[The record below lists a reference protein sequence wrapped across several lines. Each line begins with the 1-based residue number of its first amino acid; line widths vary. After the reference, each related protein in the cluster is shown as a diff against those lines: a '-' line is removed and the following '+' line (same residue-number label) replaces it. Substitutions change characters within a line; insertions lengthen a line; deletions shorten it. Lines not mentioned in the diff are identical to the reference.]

1 MAEAEEEA
9 PLAFP
14 ARLLDLLG
22 VAVSG
27 GAEGEGEGEGEGRG
41 AGGRG
46 VRLRFAF
53 VCAMLAVE
61 TFAWIHHTMH
71 AQRRYLLAVMSFTA
85 LPWLGPLDPRTGRP
99 PAPLP
104 LSLPVDDTRALG
116 YYFNVAS
123 QVSQMLLFTL
133 LIPTTDCTLAA
144 LMAHVAL
151 RLRGVAVA
159 LDQLRPRDGAAK
171 GRDSGDGQ
179 WARRLR
185 QCVSDHQVAL
195 GFKNKLFKK
204 GSVVLFEK
212 LLSIQIVYI
221 VMMPVSGCTMVALM
235 ANAALQLRAVAA
247 SMRALGHAAWPRARE
262 RLRACVRHHQEA
274 LRCVCVCRLVDEVD
288 ALLQLPLATQFV
300 CCSIMFCAMAN
311 QLTKVTAFE
320 IFSFEFVKS
329 QGYIKKFTKLILY
342 NEGGTSLHAM
352 IREGAL
358 LVPFVVQLFA
368 YCYVGEGVREQGA
381 AVAAAAWACGWEG
394 GAAPLDVRKDLRMVL
409 LRAQKPTRITALRIA
424 DVALHT
430 FGETRVLN
438 GDEIASLEVKEILKV
453 MMKGSLMEYAVNND
467 GYNSDQDFIDVK
479 TLTEIDNLFYFV

>member
-195 GFKNKLFKK
+195 GY
-204 GSVVLFEK
+204 SVAGVGMTSLPW
-212 LLSIQIVYI
+212 LV
-221 VMMPVSGCTMVALM
+221 PVGTESEL
-235 ANAALQLRAVAA
+235 
-247 SMRALGHAAWPRARE
+247 PP
-262 RLRACVRHHQEA
+262 
-274 LRCVCVCRLVDEVD
+274 
-288 ALLQLPLATQFV
+288 LPLPIHFPLDYSRPAGY
-300 CCSIMFCAMAN
+300 
-311 QLTKVTAFE
+311 AFTLA
-320 IFSFEFVKS
+320 F
-329 QGYIKKFTKLILY
+329 
-342 NEGGTSLHAM
+342 
-352 IREGAL
+352 
-358 LVPFVVQLFA
+358 
-368 YCYVGEGVREQGA
+368 QGA
-381 AVAAAAWACGWEG
+381 PVAF
-394 GAAPLDVRKDLRMVL
+394 RRDLLLVL
-409 LRAQKPTRITALRIA
+409 LRAQRPTRLTAMRVA
-424 DVALHT
+424 DLSLFT
-430 FGETRVLN
+430 FGEVMKLSYSYYNLLN
-438 GDEIASLEVKEILKV
+438 ES
-453 MMKGSLMEYAVNND
+453 NN
-467 GYNSDQDFIDVK
+467 
-479 TLTEIDNLFYFV
+479 